1 MSQSFGYFDPTTNR
15 DVLGRLAVAVR
26 EGGRVILD
34 LWSPEFFA
42 AHQGERELKQPCG
55 VVRERKH
62 IEDDRL
68 FVHLD
73 YPDASQEKFEWQL
86 FSPEQMS
93 AMAESVGLTQ
103 LVACTDFHETTPP
116 SPTNPRI
123 QFLFERCRLP

>member
-1 MSQSFGYFDPTTNR
+1 
-15 DVLGRLAVAVR
+15 VLARLAVAVR

-42 AHQGERELKQPCG
+42 ANQGERELKQPCG

-73 YPDASQEKFEWQL
+73 YPDAGQEKFEWQL

-123 QFLFERCRLP
+123 QFLFERCRLQ